1 MTMIVSRNRIN
12 FQLLPC
18 PILYGWEIKDDAYVP
33 VTTINLPAPKAVL
46 NFVKCNCRKGCAR
59 NCSCNNNIA
68 CTEMCGCT
76 EYECYNPK
84 SPELTETFIQNESD
98 GEENFEY
105 ELQ

>member
-1 MTMIVSRNRIN
+1 M
-12 FQLLPC
+12 LPS
-18 PILYGWEIKDDAYVP
+18 PLLYGWEDAYVP
-33 VTTINLPAPKAVL
+33 VTTLNLPAPEAVL
-46 NFVKCNCRKGCAR
+46 NLVKCNCQKGCTR
-59 NCSCNNNIA
+59 NCSCNNNDIA